1 MFNVHALLGVLK
13 NVNKQKFKVIFG
25 LMIIFTII
33 LCFCHDDEFG
43 GLLLLTEKLEQ
54 IHKTKPGDKVKELE
68 REIKVGFE
76 KVFERFYYVVV
87 TSTTVG
93 FGDVIAKSIRVRIFT
108 VIYLILL
115 FAISLS

>member
-1 MFNVHALLGVLK
+1 MFNVHTLLCVLK
-13 NVNKQKFKVIFG
+13 NINKQKFKAILT

-43 GLLLLTEKLEQ
+43 GLLILTEQLEQ

-68 REIKVGFE
+68 REFKVGFE
-76 KVFERFYYVVV
+76 KLFERFYYVIV

-93 FGDVIAKSIRVRIFT
+93 YGDVIAKSIRVRIFT
-108 VIYLILL
+108 VIYLLLL